1 MKFPTAWGVALFASA
16 LSVRVFAQPSAATS
30 GGAPSAPQP
39 PKEMPEF
46 GTTGAS
52 SVRLT
57 AFDFFPLDHDG
68 GYKLGPYDIGRY
80 PLQLSALVASPHLP
94 GGTTVTRIELDYC
107 DTSLSGSHVKLRL
120 YQCDNQGQNCSQV
133 SSDLTS
139 SSNGCNFVSDSS
151 LAVHINNFN
160 NMYYLR
166 AFFDA
171 LDGTNVLTGAIVS
184 YQLEVSPAPGTATF
198 NDVPTG
204 HPFFQYIEALAAS
217 GITGGCGS
225 GNYCPDAPLTRGQM
239 AVFLAK
245 ALGLYWNNQ

>member
-1 MKFPTAWGVALFASA
+1 MKARLALALVVVASI
-16 LSVRVFAQPSAATS
+16 LSGWVFAQPSGGIPS
-30 GGAPSAPQP
+30 GESSAPAP
-39 PKEMPEF
+39 FKEMPEF

-57 AFDFFPLDHDG
+57 AFDFSSPVG
-68 GYKLGPYDIGRY
+68 GTYTSGGGGIGRI
-80 PLQLSALVASPHLP
+80 PVLSQNMVASVHIP
-94 GGTTVTRIELDYC
+94 GGTTITRIELDYC
-107 DTSLSGSHVKLRL
+107 DTSASGDHVYMALK
-120 YQCDNQGQNCSQV
+120 QCDNQGQNCSFV
-133 SSDLTS
+133 SSTLIS

-151 LAVHINNFN
+151 LSVHVNNYS
-160 NMYYLR
+160 NMYYLETSVG
-166 AFFDA
+166 AF
-171 LDGTNVLTGAIVS
+171 DGTNVVTGAIVT
-184 YQLEVSPAPGTATF
+184 YRLEVSPAPGTATF

-204 HPFFQYIEALAAS
+204 HPFFQYVEALAAS